1 MTEDKITVFT
11 NESFGKLRTL
21 EINGEPWFVG
31 KDVADI
37 LGYTNTP
44 KAIRNHVDD
53 EDKLTERIVLSGQ
66 NREAIFI
73 NESGL
78 YSLIFSSKLPTAKKF
93 KRWVTS
99 EVLPSIRRSG
109 GYVQSGRETE
119 FLANPDSPIYSHIRN
134 LENSIALLQKQV
146 MSLSCSIDTKSI
158 NIWKK
163 QISTPLVEKIIDIS
177 SNKDMQSTYKMIY
190 HIMTKEF
197 GFSEA
202 VAITQFGNKYHCTDT
217 SVINAIA
224 DNPIYQQEFVQAAK
238 KLFDIQ
244 CSVVCDKSNASASK
258 RLETKFNINDDFE
271 NVINTLANVI
281 HDNSGNHTHTYR
293 QVYQRMNTQ
302 KGWRNLMTRNRTK
315 LKKNVVL
322 ANKKQYKKFIAV
334 SNEIYNERVGEN

>member
-1 MTEDKITVFT
+1 MADNKITVFNST
-11 NESFGKLRTL
+11 EFGSVRTTT
-21 EINGEPWFVG
+21 IDGEPYFVG
-31 KDVADI
+31 KDVATI
-37 LGYTNTP
+37 LGYSNP
-44 KAIRNHVDD
+44 RDAISKHVDD
-53 EDKLTERIVLSGQ
+53 EDKGVAKCDTLGGRQEIL
-66 NREAIFI
+66 FI

-99 EVLPSIRRSG
+99 EVLPSIRKTG

-119 FLANPDSPIYSHIRN
+119 FLTNPNSPIYSHIRN

-146 MSLSCSIDTKSI
+146 MSLSCSIDTKTI
-158 NIWKK
+158 NIWKR

-177 SNKDMQSTYKMIY
+177 FNKDTQSIYKMIY

-202 VAITQFGNKYHCTDT
+202 VAITQFSNKYHCVDT
-217 SVINAIA
+217 SVITAIA

-244 CSVVCDKSNASASK
+244 CSVACDKNDISK
-258 RLETKFNINDDFE
+258 TKKLETKFTINDDFHD
-271 NVINTLANVI
+271 VINTLANVI
-281 HDNSGNHTHTYR
+281 HDNSGNHAHTYR

-302 KGWRNLMTRNRTK
+302 KGWRNLMTRNKTK

-334 SNEIYNERVGEN
+334 SNDIYNERTSE

>member
-1 MTEDKITVFT
+1 MTENKITVFNST
-11 NESFGKLRTL
+11 EFGSVRTVTV
-21 EINGEPWFVG
+21 NGEVMFVG

-37 LGYTNTP
+37 LGYQNGSRD
-44 KAIRNHVDD
+44 INRHVDE
-53 EDKLTERIVLSGQ
+53 EDRHKVMLFDGNQDKETI
-66 NREAIFI
+66 II

-78 YSLIFSSKLPTAKKF
+78 YSLILSSKMPNAKKF

-99 EVLPSIRRSG
+99 EILPSIRKTG

-119 FLANPDSPIYSHIRN
+119 FLTNPNSPIYSHIRN

-146 MSLSCSIDTKSI
+146 MSLSCSIDTKAI
-158 NIWKK
+158 NIWKR

-177 SNKDMQSTYKMIY
+177 SNKDTQSIYKMIY

-202 VAITQFGNKYHCTDT
+202 VAITQFSNKYHCVDT
-217 SVINAIA
+217 SVITAIA

-244 CSVVCDKSNASASK
+244 CSVTCDKNDISK
-258 RLETKFNINDDFE
+258 TKKLETKFTINDDFHD
-271 NVINTLANVI
+271 VINTLANVI
-281 HDNSGNHTHTYR
+281 HDNSGNHAHTYR

-302 KGWRNLMTRNRTK
+302 KGWKNLMTRNKTK

-334 SNEIYNERVGEN
+334 SNDIYNERTGE